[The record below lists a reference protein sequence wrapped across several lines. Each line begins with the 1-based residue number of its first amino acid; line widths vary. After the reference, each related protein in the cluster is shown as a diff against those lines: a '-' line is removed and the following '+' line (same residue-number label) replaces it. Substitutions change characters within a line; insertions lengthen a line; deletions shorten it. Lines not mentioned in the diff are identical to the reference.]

1 LYQPLSSSRL
11 GLILASVN
19 PREGNSNWLEIDGG
33 AIVENVDHLLKLT
46 GVRLMAVVKANGY
59 GHGITEVVRIATS
72 AGATY
77 CGVARVE
84 EAFELRRAGIEA
96 PILVLGYTPDQHLA
110 DAIGRNVTLTI
121 FHPEQVETLTTAASA
136 AGRPALVHVKVDTG
150 MSRLG
155 AQPAIAYQLL
165 GRLTE
170 APEVEVEGIFTHFAR
185 ADEPDDPTTSL
196 QERRFLDLLAEV
208 EAAGLRPPLV
218 HAANSAAALTRPS
231 THFDMVRI
239 GIALYGL
246 EPSTKVPLP
255 QGFQPALAWKAH
267 LTHVQNYPVG
277 TGVSYGHIYKTRGEE
292 RIGVVPVGYGDG
304 YRRVDGNAVLI
315 HGQRVPVVGRVCM
328 DQLMVQLDGVPQA
341 KVGDE
346 AVLLGYQGEEHIRA
360 EEIAS
365 HWGTINYEMVCGLG
379 ARVPRVY
386 IG

>member
-1 LYQPLSSSRL
+1 MK
-11 GLILASVN
+11 
-19 PREGNSNWLEIDGG
+19 PREGNSNWLEINRG
-33 AIVENVDHLLKLT
+33 AIIENASHLLKLT

-59 GHGITEVVRIATS
+59 GHGITEVVRVAVS

-96 PILVLGYTPDQHLA
+96 PILVLGYTPDEQLA
-110 DAIGRNVTLTI
+110 DAIGRNVALTV
-121 FHPEQVETLTTAASA
+121 FHPEQIETLVAAASV

-165 GRLTE
+165 GQLTKE
-170 APEVEVEGIFTHFAR
+170 PSVEVEGVFTHFAR
-185 ADEPDDPTTSL
+185 ADETEDPTTAL
-196 QERRFLDLLAEV
+196 QERRFLDLLAEI

-231 THFDMVRI
+231 THLDMVRI

-246 EPSTKVPLP
+246 DPSTRVPLP
-255 QGFQPALAWKAH
+255 EGFQPALAWKAH
-267 LTHVQNYPVG
+267 LTHVQQYPAG
-277 TGVSYGHIYKTRGEE
+277 TGVSYGHVYQTHGQE

-304 YRRVDGNAVLI
+304 YRRVEGNAVLI
-315 HGQRVPVVGRVCM
+315 HGQQVPVVGRVCM
-328 DQLMVQLDGVPQA
+328 DQLMVQLDHVPQA

-346 AVLLGYQGEEHIRA
+346 VVLLGHQGEEHIRA
-360 EEIAS
+360 EEIAKR
-365 HWGTINYEMVCGLG
+365 WETINYEVVCGLG

-386 IG
+386 VG

>member
-1 LYQPLSSSRL
+1 LSSSRL
-11 GLILASVN
+11 GLILAFVK
-19 PREGNSNWLEIDGG
+19 PREGNSNWLEIDRG
-33 AIVENVDHLLKLT
+33 AIVENASHLLKLT

-59 GHGITEVVRIATS
+59 GHGITEVVRVAVS

-84 EAFELRRAGIEA
+84 EAFELRQAGVEA
-96 PILVLGYTPDQHLA
+96 PIHVLGYTPDEQLA

-121 FHPEQVETLTTAASA
+121 FHPEQVENLLAAANA
-136 AGRPALVHVKVDTG
+136 AGRSALVHVKVDTG

-170 APEVEVEGIFTHFAR
+170 APAIEVEGIFTHFAR
-185 ADEPDDPTTSL
+185 ADETDDPTTTL
-196 QERRFLDLLAEV
+196 QERRFLDLLAEI

-231 THFDMVRI
+231 THLDMVRI

-246 EPSTKVPLP
+246 DPSNKLPLP
-255 QGFQPALAWKAH
+255 EGFQPALAWKAH
-267 LTHVQNYPVG
+267 LTHIQEYPAD
-277 TGVSYGHIYKTRGEE
+277 TGVSYGHVYRTRGEE

-304 YRRVDGNAVLI
+304 YRREEGNAVLI

-328 DQLMVQLDGVPQA
+328 DQLMVQLDHVPQA

-346 AVLLGYQGEEHIRA
+346 VVLLGHQGDEHIRA
-360 EEIAS
+360 EEIAER
-365 HWGTINYEMVCGLG
+365 WETINYEVVCGLG
-379 ARVPRVY
+379 ARVPRLY

>member
-1 LYQPLSSSRL
+1 MSSPLSSSEL
-11 GLILASVN
+11 GLILAFVN
-19 PREGNSNWLEIDGG
+19 PREGNSNWLEIDRG
-33 AIVENVDHLLKLT
+33 AIIDNASQLLKLT

-59 GHGITEVVRIATS
+59 GHGITEVVRVAIS

-96 PILVLGYTPDQHLA
+96 PILVLGYTPDEQLT
-110 DAIGRNVTLTI
+110 DAIGRNVALTI
-121 FHPEQVETLTTAASA
+121 FHPEQVETLLAAASV
-136 AGRPALVHVKVDTG
+136 AGRPAIVHIKVDTG

-155 AQPAIAYQLL
+155 AQPATAYQLL
-165 GRLTE
+165 GQLTE
-170 APEVEVEGIFTHFAR
+170 APAVEVEGVFTHFAK
-185 ADEPDDPTTSL
+185 ADEMDDPTTTL
-196 QERRFLDLLAEV
+196 QERRFLDLLAEI

-246 EPSTKVPLP
+246 DPATTVPLP
-255 QGFQPALAWKAH
+255 EGYKPALAWKAH
-267 LTHVQNYPVG
+267 LTHVQEYPAG

-304 YRRVDGNAVLI
+304 YRRVEGNAVLI

-328 DQLMVQLDGVPQA
+328 DQLMVQLDQIPEA

-346 AVLLGYQGEEHIRA
+346 VVLLGHQEDEHIRA
-360 EEIAS
+360 EEIAKR
-365 HWGTINYEMVCGLG
+365 WETINYEVVCGLG